1 MGLVISGRGSLVT
14 NVGGAP
20 PPPNGRG
27 LIKMAAI
34 NYVLLLFLF
43 PLINGS
49 EETSTQ
55 DTSEPKTPKLYSI
68 EGSAEVSD
76 NKDPKAWLM
85 DAKVLVDG
93 GRYIGHLKAS
103 GDFKIHN
110 IPPGSYLVELAHP
123 NYIFDGVRVDIS
135 SKSGKIRAR
144 RQNPMKPGSVNS
156 LPYPVRFVTQKQAK
170 FFEKREAWNIM
181 DIAKNPMVTKIIIII
196 NYYNNFR
203 YYF

>member
-1 MGLVISGRGSLVT
+1 M
-14 NVGGAP
+14 
-20 PPPNGRG
+20 
-27 LIKMAAI
+27 
-34 NYVLLLFLF
+34 
-43 PLINGS
+43 
-49 EETSTQ
+49 
-55 DTSEPKTPKLYSI
+55 
-68 EGSAEVSD
+68 SD

-181 DIAKNPMVTKIIIII
+181 DIAKNPMVTEIIIII